1 MDNGYQA
8 YLSWA
13 LANIIIFGELSCQQ
27 GVGHSYKA
35 LLEIIILEAIVL
47 PVDND
52 ILIVYDCL

>member
-8 YLSWA
+8 YWSWA

-47 PVDND
+47 PASW
-52 ILIVYDCL
+52 